1 MLQLLDGELHLAPL
15 SSPNRVLDVGTGT
28 GIWAIDFADRNPN
41 TKVTGMD
48 LRYVP
53 SFRMLPSTAS
63 VCVGVGGGRGS
74 PQTTPKP
81 PPPSPR
87 LAQFVLKEYLRAS
100 KKKEKKRRKEKE
112 KLTQILCFF
121 VYAHRD
127 KIPSLNGRLD
137 NNYMPLVGIVHCEI

>member
-53 SFRMLPSTAS
+53 SFRMLPSTES

-74 PQTTPKP
+74 PLKP
-81 PPPSPR
+81 PRNPP
-87 LAQFVLKEYLRAS
+87 LAQFVLKEYLRRQ
-100 KKKEKKRRKEKE
+100 KKKKRKGEKKKKNSPRYFAFLFMQTGIK
-112 KLTQILCFF
+112 F
-121 VYAHRD
+121 
-127 KIPSLNGRLD
+127 
-137 NNYMPLVGIVHCEI
+137 PL